1 VPIST
6 AAYAAISGG
15 KGGNVSAMINLVRII
30 GGSVGISLVET
41 MDSIGATWMLG
52 VTCLVM
58 IPTALLLKNNAQ

>member
-1 VPIST
+1 
-6 AAYAAISGG
+6 
-15 KGGNVSAMINLVRII
+15 MINLVRII
-30 GGSVGISLVET
+30 GGSVGIFLVET